1 MKVSIITVTLNS
13 ITTINDCIN
22 SVKQQKY
29 NNIEHIIIDGGS
41 TDGTLSLLESKK
53 DQFAILVSELDKGIY
68 DAMNKGINIAT
79 GDIIG
84 FLNSDDF
91 YANENVISK
100 IITLFEKNDSLEG
113 CYSDLIYTDQFDITK
128 TIRYWKSSEFRSG
141 LFSKGWSPPHTTFFV
156 RNSIYKKFGCFNLN
170 YQISSDIDLMMRFLE
185 IHRINVQYVPEIWIK
200 MRIGGA
206 SNKSVR
212 SIINQNLEVLNALA
226 KNNLPS
232 NFLIFSI
239 FKIISRVKQFFQKP
253 KN

>member
-22 SVKQQKY
+22 SVKEQKY

-91 YANENVISK
+91 YVNENVISK
-100 IITLFEKNDSLEG
+100 IITLFKKNDSLEG
-113 CYSDLIYTDQFDITK
+113 CYSDLIYIDKFDITK

-200 MRIGGA
+200 MRMGGA

>member
-22 SVKQQKY
+22 SVKEQKY

-91 YANENVISK
+91 YVNENVISK
-100 IITLFEKNDSLEG
+100 IITLFKKNDSLEG
-113 CYSDLIYTDQFDITK
+113 CYSDLIYIDKFDITK
-128 TIRYWKSSEFRSG
+128 LLDIG
-141 LFSKGWSPPHTTFFV
+141 NQANLFQAHFQRAGVHLTQHFLLV
-156 RNSIYKKFGCFNLN
+156 NL
-170 YQISSDIDLMMRFLE
+170 YLKDSVILTSAMELRLM
-185 IHRINVQYVPEIWIK
+185 
-200 MRIGGA
+200 
-206 SNKSVR
+206 
-212 SIINQNLEVLNALA
+212 
-226 KNNLPS
+226 
-232 NFLIFSI
+232 LI
-239 FKIISRVKQFFQKP
+239 
-253 KN
+253 